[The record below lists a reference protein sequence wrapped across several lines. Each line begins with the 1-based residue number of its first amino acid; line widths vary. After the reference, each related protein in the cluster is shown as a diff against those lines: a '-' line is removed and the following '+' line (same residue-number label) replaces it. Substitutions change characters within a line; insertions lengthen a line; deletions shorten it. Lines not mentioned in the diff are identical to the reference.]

1 MTSKRYFQISLLL
14 PIAAPLVSLFIA
26 SLFAGPGPLRGWR
39 VVLLL
44 LFGSLLLGGI
54 PYILF
59 AAGLFFWMRG
69 KSAREVQRM
78 TYVAPL
84 LFIPVFVSCAVAL
97 AILELIL
104 SGNNK
109 VEAGLVLLGCA
120 VILIFG
126 YVYVLAVNV
135 SHAIL
140 KAIGVVTT

>member
-14 PIAAPLVSLFIA
+14 PIAVPLVSLFFA
-26 SLFAGPGPLRGWR
+26 SPGPLRGWR

-54 PYILF
+54 PYLLF
-59 AAGLFFWMRG
+59 AAGLLFWMRG

-104 SGNNK
+104 SGTNK
-109 VEAGLVLLGCA
+109 VEAGLVLLSCA
-120 VILIFG
+120 LILIFG